1 MKQKQNEYPF
11 ELIIVEGTLS
21 LLLGDYVF
29 LIALGHL
36 LLKRIGREV
45 VDGMVLR
52 QKNSPLLVF
61 MCLVWPGNTSYVTEM
76 DSLLFHPRFSGG
88 F

>member
-1 MKQKQNEYPF
+1 MWR
-11 ELIIVEGTLS
+11 IVEPVEQIFESTLS

-29 LIALGHL
+29 LIVLGHL
-36 LLKRIGREV
+36 LLKRIGREVV